1 MRFGWKGLIVA
12 VAVVAAVAGTT
23 VALTA
28 GRSSRPVAQGPQGHP
43 IPTSPA
49 PSTAPPRTP
58 PPPTSTTP
66 APNKSD
72 LNGSKE
78 PGAELEATNVGAVG
92 TVLVDTK
99 GFTLYHLSGESSM
112 MIQCTGGCASVWP
125 PLLAPG
131 GKLPLADP
139 ALAHSLGTVKRP
151 DGGVQV
157 TYKGLPVYTYAGD
170 SGPGQANGQGIEGFV
185 AIRV

>member
-12 VAVVAAVAGTT
+12 LAVTAAVAATT
-23 VALTA
+23 IALTA
-28 GRSSRPVAQGPQGHP
+28 GHSSRSVALGPQGHP

-49 PSTAPPRTP
+49 PSTAPSTVP
-58 PPPTSTTP
+58 PQTSPTP
-66 APNKSD
+66 APNKTD
-72 LNGSKE
+72 LNESKE
-78 PGAELEATNVGAVG
+78 PGAELEATKVGAVG

-99 GFTLYHLSGESSM
+99 GFTLYHLAGESDM

-139 ALAHSLGTVKRP
+139 ALVHSLGTVKRP

-157 TYKGLPVYTYAGD
+157 TYKGLPLYTYAGD
-170 SGPGQANGQGIEGFV
+170 SRPGQANGQGIESFFAV
-185 AIRV
+185 KL

>member
-1 MRFGWKGLIVA
+1 MRFGLRGLIVA
-12 VAVVAAVAGTT
+12 LAVTAAVAGTT
-23 VALTA
+23 IALTA
-28 GRSSRPVAQGPQGHP
+28 GHSPRPVAVGKRHR
-43 IPTSPA
+43 IATSPA
-49 PSTAPPRTP
+49 PSTVPSTMPPR
-58 PPPTSTTP
+58 TTP
-66 APNKSD
+66 APNKTD
-72 LNGSKE
+72 LNGSRE
-78 PGAELEATNVGAVG
+78 PGGELEATKVGAVG
-92 TVLVDTK
+92 TVLVDLK
-99 GFTLYHLSGESSM
+99 GLTLYHLANESSM
-112 MIQCTGGCASVWP
+112 MIRCTGGCASVWP